1 MAVAHGTKHTPR
13 DPAVALPGVPP
24 TAENLRPR
32 ELLRA
37 AVTAARPSPTE
48 RGAAQPPS
56 AGDGPARRGT
66 SRRRDV
72 TQDCHA

>member
-24 TAENLRPR
+24 TAENLRP
-32 ELLRA
+32 RA